1 MIEYD
6 HWLWSEAARISIKV
20 ANQKKGASIKK
31 ELVPERMERLKEILR
46 RDQIV
51 QVQALC
57 GRLKVSPATIRRYLN
72 ALEDSGELKRVHG
85 GAVSTA
91 SRLEEPLFVHKTAM
105 AVAEKQQIARA
116 ALEYI
121 ENNDTIYLDGGSTIL
136 ELARL
141 LGKNNSLTV
150 VTNSISAAMEL
161 CGQGPRLILIGGELR
176 RLSQTLVGTLT
187 RLMLGEMYIDKAFMG
202 ATAVT
207 LREGIT
213 TTDPAEAYT
222 KELVMQQAG
231 EVFLLTDSSKFG
243 KVSFMRAGGL
253 ERVKTIIT
261 DTKIDK
267 KTLSQLEKRKITVIR
282 A

>member
-1 MIEYD
+1 M
-6 HWLWSEAARISIKV
+6 V
-20 ANQKKGASIKK
+20 ATWMPHAGIQKKEASIKK

-46 RDQIV
+46 RDHIV
-51 QVQALC
+51 QVQELC
-57 GRLKVSPATIRRYLN
+57 DKLEVSPATIRRYLHT
-72 ALEDSGELKRVHG
+72 LESSGELKRVHG

-91 SRLEEPLFVHKTAM
+91 SRLEEPLFIHKAAM
-105 AVAEKQQIARA
+105 AVAEKQRIARA

-121 ENNDTIYLDGGSTIL
+121 EKNDTIYLDGGSTLL

-141 LGKNNSLTV
+141 LDKHNSLTV

-207 LREGIT
+207 LRQGIT

-222 KELVMQQAG
+222 KELVMQQAR
-231 EVFLLTDSSKFG
+231 EVFLLTDSRKFG

-253 ERVKTIIT
+253 DRVKTIIT
-261 DTKIDK
+261 DTMIDK
-267 KTLSQLEKRKITVIR
+267 KILAQLEKRKIKVIK